1 MEPSL
6 ILFAP
11 GARGDLAG
19 GHPGLPHDRS
29 ELQREPMGS
38 TGLGPSEWWC
48 QESLN
53 LIASVQRRLFFPL
66 GIIIVVVH
74 ASLRCVGF

>member
-19 GHPGLPHDRS
+19 GHPGLAHDGG

-38 TGLGPSEWWC
+38 TGLGLSECWG
-48 QESLN
+48 QEGLSL
-53 LIASVQRRLFFPL
+53 I
-66 GIIIVVVH
+66 
-74 ASLRCVGF
+74 ASLRCLGF